1 MIKKVKIGVL
11 STANISKRSLIPAIK
26 SLPEL
31 YELRGIASRDLS
43 KAEELAREFD
53 AEAYGSYEALLDKEI
68 IDAVYIPLPNALHYR
83 YAKLAL
89 ASGIHVLVEKS
100 LACSLSE
107 VEELVELAKK
117 NKLVMLENFQFRFHS
132 QLKFLKEQIKN
143 GKLGE
148 LRMLKAFFGFP
159 PFADADN
166 IRYQKHLGGGALLDA
181 GAYTTKISQILLG
194 LGLQVKAASLNSAP
208 AREVDIWGGA
218 YLEHPDNGVFATLA
232 FGFDLYYQCGVELW
246 FSKGK
251 ISTNRLFTAPA
262 PYEPK
267 FEIENAEGKSVLTL
281 DPDDHFSNML
291 SYFFDCIFDS
301 GKMEKENE
309 QNLDQARL
317 LESIKIIANGK

>member
-11 STANISKRSLIPAIK
+11 SSANISKRSLIPAIK
-26 SLPEL
+26 SLPEQ

-53 AEAYGSYEALLDKEI
+53 AEAYGSYEALLDKGK
-68 IDAVYIPLPNALHYR
+68 IDAVYIPLPNSLHYR

-89 ASGIHVLVEKS
+89 ASSIHVLVEKS
-100 LACSLSE
+100 LACSLPE
-107 VEELVELAKK
+107 VEELVGLAKK
-117 NKLVMLENFQFRFHS
+117 NKLVLLENFQFRFHS
-132 QLKFLKEQIKN
+132 QLKFLKDQIKN

-148 LRMLKAFFGFP
+148 LRMLKAVFGFP
-159 PFADADN
+159 RFADDDN
-166 IRYQKHLGGGALLDA
+166 IRYQKNLGGGALLDA
-181 GAYTTKISQILLG
+181 GAYTTKVSQILLG

-218 YLEHPDNGVFATLA
+218 YLEHPENGVFASLA
-232 FGFDLYYQCGVELW
+232 FGFDHYYQCGVELW

-262 PYEPK
+262 QYEPK
-267 FEIENAEGKSVLTL
+267 FEIENAEGKNVVTL
-281 DPDDHFSNML
+281 GPDDHFSNML
-291 SYFFDCIFDS
+291 SYFYDCIFDS
-301 GKMEKENE
+301 EKMEEENE

>member
-26 SLPEL
+26 SLPER
-31 YELRGIASRDLS
+31 YELKGIASRDFF
-43 KAEELAREFD
+43 KAEELAKEFD
-53 AEAYGSYEALLDKEI
+53 AEAFGSYEALLDKEK

-117 NKLVMLENFQFRFHS
+117 NKLVLLENFQFRFHS
-132 QLKFLKEQIKN
+132 QLKFLKDQIKN
-143 GKLGE
+143 EELGE
-148 LRMLKAFFGFP
+148 LRMLKAVFGFP
-159 PFADADN
+159 PFADDDN
-166 IRYQKHLGGGALLDA
+166 IRYQKNLGGGALLDA
-181 GAYTTKISQILLG
+181 GAYTTKVSQILLG
-194 LGLQVKAASLNSAP
+194 LGLQVKAASLNLAP
-208 AREVDIWGGA
+208 EREVDIWGGA
-218 YLEHPDNGVFATLA
+218 YLKHPENGVFASLA
-232 FGFDLYYQCGVELW
+232 FGFDHYYQCGVELW

-267 FEIENAEGKSVLTL
+267 FEIESAEGKNLVTL

-291 SYFFDCIFDS
+291 SYFYDCIFDTE
-301 GKMEKENE
+301 KMKEEHE
-309 QNLDQARL
+309 QNLDQSRL